1 MHVLVVDDNELNR
14 EIATTLLEQKEIKVD
29 QASSGKQAISM
40 IESSSLSYYKVVLM
54 DIQMPNMNGFETTQA
69 IRQLKRIDAKN
80 IPIIALSANTQ
91 TLDRDKALT
100 EGMGAFLTKPFRVED
115 FIQALYSIDNN

>member
-1 MHVLVVDDNELNR
+1 MDDNELNR

-29 QASSGKQAISM
+29 QASSGKQAIFM
-40 IESSSLSYYKVVLM
+40 IKSCSLGYYKVVLM
-54 DIQMPNMNGFETTQA
+54 DVQMPNMNGFETTQA
-69 IRQLKRIDAKN
+69 IRQLKRIVAKN

-100 EGMGAFLTKPFRVED
+100 EGMDAFLTKPFRVED